1 MRAHWW
7 VSSGWFFFF
16 LDLMLGAFTWRMGRH
31 WHRLPCEAVDASSV
45 EVLKAR
51 LEGALDGLT

>member
-1 MRAHWW
+1 MGLFWL
-7 VSSGWFFFF
+7 VFFFF